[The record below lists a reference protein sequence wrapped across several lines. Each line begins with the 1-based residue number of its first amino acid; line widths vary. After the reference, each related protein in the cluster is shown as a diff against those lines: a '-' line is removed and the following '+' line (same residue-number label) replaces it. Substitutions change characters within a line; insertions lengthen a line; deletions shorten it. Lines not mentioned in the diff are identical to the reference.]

1 MDIIGLGIDAADIDR
16 VRHLVARHG
25 DRFLHR
31 VFTAGEIAYCLRH
44 RDPAPSL
51 AARFAAK
58 EAGMKALGTGHA
70 RGVTWRDVEVVRGD
84 GPPQLRLHGGAR
96 RRFEELG
103 GTSTL
108 LTLTHARD
116 LAIAHVILLGRAP
129 EVR

>member
-1 MDIIGLGIDAADIDR
+1 MDIIGVGIDAAEIDR
-16 VRHLVARHG
+16 VRNLFARHG

-31 VFTAGEIAYCLRH
+31 VFTGDEIAYCLRH

-58 EAGMKALGTGHA
+58 EAGMKALGTGLA
-70 RGVTWRDVEVVRGD
+70 RGVTWCDVEVVRRD
-84 GPPQLRLHGGAR
+84 GPPQLRLHGSAR

-116 LAIAHVILLGRAP
+116 LAIAHVLLLGRASDD
-129 EVR
+129 R